1 MGLLDMDM
9 SRPEAQGFN
18 SALMQAAAMLLTPR
32 HRGGGVGSAFAAMPQ
47 AIQRAQEQAM
57 RGRMMGLQEQQ
68 MGMQGQKFGL
78 EMDEYRRKLAQDAR
92 QQQMLA
98 DFVKTLPPEQQQAAM
113 LAPNEFI
120 KTLIPQA
127 PKLETIFTPD
137 GQEQKAWVRG
147 PGFEPQPV
155 GGPKQPQM
163 PWEYEIG
170 PDGQPRM
177 RPGVFNAKTS
187 IAQAGAARNNVNLMQ
202 EREESKTVGKYFGEQ
217 FADIQKAGMDAYG
230 KVNRLNRLESLLQ
243 GVSTGKLTPAATEV
257 KAALSSLGIDIDP
270 NLGAAQAAQAITNEL
285 ALQMRNPSGGAG
297 MPGAMSDKD
306 REFLQAT
313 VPGLAKTPQGNKLL
327 IESYRRLAQR
337 DQQVAKAAREYRKQ
351 HGSLDEGFY
360 EQLHAFSE
368 ANPLFADMPQS
379 TVPAAPALP
388 SGWSVQR
395 VK

>member
-1 MGLLDMDM
+1 
-9 SRPEAQGFN
+9 
-18 SALMQAAAMLLTPR
+18 
-32 HRGGGVGSAFAAMPQ
+32 
-47 AIQRAQEQAM
+47 M

>member
-379 TVPAAPALP
+379 SVPAAPALP

>member
-1 MGLLDMDM
+1 MGLLDLDM
-9 SRPEAQGFN
+9 STPEGQGFN
-18 SALMQAAAMLLTPR
+18 SALMQAAAALLTPR
-32 HRGGGVGSAFAAMPQ
+32 HRGGGMGAAFAAFPQ
-47 AIQRAQEQAM
+47 AIEQSKALAQRN
-57 RGRMMGLQEQQ
+57 RMLGLQEQQ
-68 MGMQGQKFGL
+68 IGL
-78 EMDEYRRKLAQDAR
+78 QTAEAQRKAQAQAAQHQNLMR
-92 QQQMLA
+92 LIA
-98 DFVKTLPPEQQQAAM
+98 GLPPEQQAAAM
-113 LAPNEFI
+113 VAPEKFAEAQ
-120 KTLIPQA
+120 LPQA
-127 PKLETIFTPD
+127 PKLETIFGPD
-137 GQEQKAWVRG
+137 GQPQKAWVRG
-147 PGFEPQPV
+147 PGADPVPV
-155 GGPKQPQM
+155 GGSQRPAM

-177 RPGVFNAKTS
+177 RPGVFSAKTS

-257 KAALSSLGIDIDP
+257 KAVLSSLGIDIDS

-337 DQQVAKAAREYRKQ
+337 DQQVAKMAREYRKQ

-360 EQLHAFSE
+360 EQLQAFSE

-379 TVPAAPALP
+379 AAPAAPALP

>member
-1 MGLLDMDM
+1 MAGLLDIDM
-9 SRPEAQGFN
+9 NTPEGQGFN
-18 SALMQAAAMLLTPR
+18 NALMQAAAMLLTPR
-32 HRGGGVGSAFAAMPQ
+32 HRGGGMGAAFAAFPQ
-47 AIQRAQEQAM
+47 AIEQSKALAQRN
-57 RGRMMGLQEQQ
+57 RMLGLQEQQ
-68 MGMQGQKFGL
+68 IGL
-78 EMDEYRRKLAQDAR
+78 QTAEAKRKAQAQESQHR
-92 QQQMLA
+92 NLMRFIAGLS
-98 DFVKTLPPEQQQAAM
+98 PEQQRAAM
-113 LAPNEFI
+113 LAPEKFAESFV
-120 KTLIPQA
+120 PQQ
-127 PKLETIFTPD
+127 PKLETIFD
-137 GQEQKAWVRG
+137 DQGREVKAWMR
-147 PGFEPQPV
+147 PGAEPSVV
-155 GGPKQPQM
+155 GAPKQPQM
-163 PWEYEIG
+163 PWEYELG

-177 RPGVFNAKTS
+177 RPGVFNAKAS
-187 IAQAGAARNNVNLMQ
+187 IAQAGAARNSVNLLQ

-257 KAALSSLGIDIDP
+257 KAVLSSFGIDIDP

-360 EQLHAFSE
+360 EQLQAFSE

-379 TVPAAPALP
+379 TAPAAPALP